1 MLYILFALILYCAV
15 IMVGAFAA
23 RMADSSIVAAIE
35 NIVSGI
41 LPIIIAIP
49 LLNGKTLHD
58 QRIGIFAAFL
68 VGIGLAFFTIFMN
81 KAYAI
86 NKVAIVAPIVFG
98 GSIFITAIL
107 SYFLFKEKI
116 SFIQGIG
123 LALLAIGL
131 IFITYARFTGK

>member
-1 MLYILFALILYCAV
+1 MLYIFLALVFYCTV

-23 RMADSSIVAAIE
+23 RFADSSIVAAIE

-58 QRIGIFAAFL
+58 QK
-68 VGIGLAFFTIFMN
+68 VGILTAFIVGILLAFFTIFMN
-81 KAYAI
+81 KAYAA

-107 SYFLFKEKI
+107 SYFLFKEKV

-131 IFITYARFTGK
+131 IFIAYARFTGK